1 MEPFNTTVSCHM
13 VSAFQVI
20 VTVVFEK
27 DPSQTGWWSSVLS
40 DTKPKLEAGT
50 TTASSAAVLVFAV
63 FLFLFLFYSGVT
75 RFGVFQCCR
84 LSVPAAAVHPV

>member
-1 MEPFNTTVSCHM
+1 MESFNTTASCHM

-40 DTKPKLEAGT
+40 YTKPKLEAGT
-50 TTASSAAVLVFAV
+50 TTASSAAEFVFAV
-63 FLFLFLFYSGVT
+63 VLFLFFYSGVT
-75 RFGVFQCCR
+75 RFGVLQCCR
-84 LSVPAAAVHPV
+84 